1 MASAL
6 ITGTSSGIGF
16 ATALALGRA
25 GHTVFATMRNP
36 GRAPALG
43 EQVADEK
50 LPVQILTMDVDSD
63 ESVAAAVKSIHE
75 QDGQVDVLVNNA
87 GIERTGSVEE
97 LSLDVF
103 RETMETN
110 YFGPIRCIK
119 AVVTEMRERR
129 AGCIVNVTSI
139 AGKLAPAP
147 FAPYSASK
155 FALEALSECLGQEMK
170 PFNVRVAIVE
180 PGIIDTPMARRIEE
194 PKGESR
200 YPQGRRWAAAFQA
213 SLENP
218 TKPAVVAD
226 KILEIIESGTWTLR
240 HPVGPDAGPF
250 LDWRA
255 GMTGEAFVEWG
266 ALDDDQWYD
275 RVEKEFGLSA
285 RRPV

>member
-1 MASAL
+1 
-6 ITGTSSGIGF
+6 
-16 ATALALGRA
+16 
-25 GHTVFATMRNP
+25 
-36 GRAPALG
+36 
-43 EQVADEK
+43 
-50 LPVQILTMDVDSD
+50 MDVDSD

-75 QDGQVDVLVNNA
+75 RNGQVDVLVNNA

-97 LSLDVF
+97 LSLEVF

-110 YFGPIRCIK
+110 YFGAIRCIK

-129 AGCIVNVTSI
+129 AECIVNVTSI

-147 FAPYSASK
+147 FAPYNASK

-194 PKGESR
+194 PKSESR
-200 YPQGRRWAAAFQA
+200 YPQGRRWAAAFHA
-213 SLENP
+213 SLENT

-226 KILEIIESGTWTLR
+226 KILEIVESGTWTLR

-255 GMTGEAFVEWG
+255 GMTGEAFVG
-266 ALDDDQWYD
+266 VGRA
-275 RVEKEFGLSA
+275 G
-285 RRPV
+285 RRPVVRPGRERIWPLGSPIWVTCR

>member
-43 EQVADEK
+43 EQVAEEK

-110 YFGPIRCIK
+110 YFGAIRCIK

-240 HPVGPDAGPF
+240 HPMGPDAGPF

-255 GMTGEAFVEWG
+255 GMTGEAFVELG
-266 ALDDDQWYD
+266 RAG
-275 RVEKEFGLSA
+275 R
-285 RRPV
+285 

>member
-16 ATALALGRA
+16 ATALALGWA

-63 ESVAAAVKSIHE
+63 ESVAAAVKSIQE

-110 YFGPIRCIK
+110 YFGAIRCIK

-155 FALEALSECLGQEMK
+155 F
-170 PFNVRVAIVE
+170 
-180 PGIIDTPMARRIEE
+180 
-194 PKGESR
+194 
-200 YPQGRRWAAAFQA
+200 
-213 SLENP
+213 
-218 TKPAVVAD
+218 
-226 KILEIIESGTWTLR
+226 
-240 HPVGPDAGPF
+240 
-250 LDWRA
+250 RA
-255 GMTGEAFVEWG
+255 GGVKRVPRSRDEAVQCSSRDCRTRNHRHAHGSAHRG
-266 ALDDDQWYD
+266 A
-275 RVEKEFGLSA
+275 EG
-285 RRPV
+285 